1 MQIVLFG
8 MDSLGM
14 MDSLVDIFLLVKM
27 PLLGMG
33 KIPIRTK
40 LVLVQ
45 RNICWILIKV
55 LLAEQNLFWEFLINL
70 E

>member
-1 MQIVLFG
+1 
-8 MDSLGM
+8 M
-14 MDSLVDIFLLVKM
+14 MNSLVDIFLLVKM
-27 PLLGMG
+27 PKPGMG
-33 KIPIRTK
+33 NIAIRTIM

-55 LLAEQNLFWEFLINL
+55 LLALQNMNGLFFLNI

>member
-1 MQIVLFG
+1 MFLFG
-8 MDSLGM
+8 MECLGM
-14 MDSLVDIFLLVKM
+14 MESLVDIFLLVKM

-33 KIPIRTK
+33 NIPIGTSM

-55 LLAEQNLFWEFLINL
+55 LLAEQNLFLEFLINL

>member
-1 MQIVLFG
+1 MFLFG
-8 MDSLGM
+8 MECLGM
-14 MDSLVDIFLLVKM
+14 MESLVDIFLLVKM

-33 KIPIRTK
+33 NIPIRRSM

-55 LLAEQNLFWEFLINL
+55 LLAEQNLFLEFLINL

>member
-1 MQIVLFG
+1 MFLFG
-8 MDSLGM
+8 MECLGM

-33 KIPIRTK
+33 NIPIRASM

-55 LLAEQNLFWEFLINL
+55 LLAEQNLFLEFLINL